1 MGFYNTKPAF
11 RQALR
16 PMARRLS
23 MWHPDVWTWVAV
35 GVACLAS
42 WLLLISRSHFVV
54 LLVVPWLLFLRLLLN
69 VLDGVIAE
77 ETHLSSA
84 RGEALS
90 EFTDR
95 LSDVAILGGV
105 ALSGFGHASLAV
117 IAIVV
122 VLLVSYVGIL
132 GKAVGAGRQYGGLM
146 GKPDRMVVIM
156 LGCVA
161 QYVVLHMGYELPVVL
176 GRRILAF
183 DVASL
188 AIVLLGLY
196 TIMFRLRAIFHAFD
210 QARRLDG

>member
-1 MGFYNTKPAF
+1 MGFYSTKPAF

-23 MWHPDVWTWVAV
+23 VLHPDVWTWVAV
-35 GVACLAS
+35 GVACLAG
-42 WLLLISRSHFVV
+42 WLLLVSRNHPPA
-54 LLVVPWLLFLRLLLN
+54 LLAVPGLLFLRLLLN

-95 LSDVAILGGV
+95 LSDVAILGGF
-105 ALSGFGHASLAV
+105 AMSGFGHASLAV
-117 IAIVV
+117 VAIVI

-146 GKPDRMVVIM
+146 GKPDRMVAVM
-156 LGCVA
+156 LGCAA
-161 QYVVLHMGYELPVVL
+161 QYLVLRTGYELPVL
-176 GRRILAF
+176 FGWRMQAF
-183 DVASL
+183 DAASL
-188 AIVLLGLY
+188 GIIVLGLY
-196 TIMFRLRAIFHAFD
+196 TILLRLRAIFRGGEHT
-210 QARRLDG
+210 R